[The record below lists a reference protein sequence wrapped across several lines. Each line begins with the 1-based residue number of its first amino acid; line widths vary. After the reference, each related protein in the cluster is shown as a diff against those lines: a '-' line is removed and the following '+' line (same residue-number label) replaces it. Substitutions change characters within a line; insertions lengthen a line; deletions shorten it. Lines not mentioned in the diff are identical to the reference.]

1 MLQRYYIFVKTTQQ
15 ECYNRITFFHFV
27 LSRGRVT
34 HSQRACNTLVTC
46 NFYLCGELKKADI
59 MDAKKVKFIY
69 NLVRAIILMVFLTAL
84 FLAL

>member
-1 MLQRYYIFVKTTQQ
+1 
-15 ECYNRITFFHFV
+15 
-27 LSRGRVT
+27 
-34 HSQRACNTLVTC
+34 
-46 NFYLCGELKKADI
+46 